1 MNRRTACSRVLMIE
15 VPVTASVDLALGE
28 CLRRGLEVRSE
39 RGLAGRPGSRHYH
52 LADPARPG
60 TLELS
65 EWRGEVW
72 FSINER
78 RDCGWVS
85 DFAQTV
91 AAAIAQLPDPR

>member
-1 MNRRTACSRVLMIE
+1 MTEL
-15 VPVTASVDLALGE
+15 PVSASVDRALGE

-39 RGLAGRPGSRHYH
+39 RGLAGRSGSRHYH
-52 LADPARPG
+52 LAFPGKAG

-65 EWRGEVW
+65 ECEGRTW

-85 DFAQTV
+85 DFAREV
-91 AAAIAQLPDPR
+91 AGAMTPDEAHEAP